1 VWFGLGYASAVA
13 RFGRLTAAGLGMSS
27 VVIGHASAGG
37 SLPRSVLIGLLLV
50 GLTFHVVAFALNDL
64 FDLELDRTDPTRA
77 GSPLVAGRITP
88 LAAGIVIAATA
99 VASFV
104 LDWLFFG
111 VSGAR
116 GGASG
121 TVALAAGYA
130 CLVFYDAFSKALP
143 VPLVAD
149 AVQGAGWACLVW
161 YGAVRGGGAT
171 AGTTLAALFVFGFV
185 VIVNAVHGGLRDL
198 RNDSRRGAR
207 TAAIVFGATLQGDVV
222 TVPPLLRGLAWLVQL
237 GLAAIALVSPYG
249 VRGGPGWWVVWYLV
263 ALATTGL
270 AVWLLRQAVR
280 SSADPVRFKNLGAA
294 HILALWLPLTAMTAM
309 YGGAWQGL
317 AAAAAMTVPL
327 FGNKSFRTS
336 FRAMPAGLSELRA
349 ALGPPLRKA
358 RSLAVTVAQRRGGP
372 PSP

>member
-1 VWFGLGYASAVA
+1 VGFGVGYVSAVA

-27 VVIGHASAGG
+27 VVIGHATAGG
-37 SLPRSVLIGLLLV
+37 RLPLSVLIGLLLV

-77 GSPLVAGRITP
+77 GSPLVRGAITP
-88 LAAGIVIAATA
+88 LAAGIVIGALA
-99 VASFV
+99 VTSFV

-111 VSGAR
+111 VSGPR
-116 GGASG
+116 GGVAG

-130 CLVFYDAFSKALP
+130 CLVFYDAFSKQLP

-149 AVQGAGWACLVW
+149 AVQGLGWACLVW

-171 AGTTLAALFVFGFV
+171 TGTTLAAGFVLGFV

-198 RNDSRRGAR
+198 RNDSRRGVR

-222 TVPPLLRGLAWLVQL
+222 TIPPLLFGLAWLIQA
-237 GLAAIALVSPYG
+237 GLAAVAVLSPLG
-249 VRGGPGWWVVWYLV
+249 VAGGPGWWVVWYLV
-263 ALATTGL
+263 ALASTAL

-280 SSADPVRFKNLGAA
+280 SPADPVRFKNLGAA

-317 AAAAAMTVPL
+317 AALGAMAVPL
-327 FGNKSFRTS
+327 LGNASFRSS
-336 FRAMPAGLSELRA
+336 FRALPAVFAELNA
-349 ALGPPLRKA
+349 VLAPPLRTL
-358 RSLAVTVAQRRGGP
+358 RSSAAAVAQRRGGP